1 MKASVWLLLSPQQ
14 AKASIMATS
23 SRKRR
28 AGLSNLRMRIMILI
42 LLWLY
47 GCRLALFLGLPWTKG
62 EAISQGQAKRR
73 EVPTLVWT

>member
-1 MKASVWLLLSPQQ
+1 
-14 AKASIMATS
+14 
-23 SRKRR
+23 
-28 AGLSNLRMRIMILI
+28 MILI

-73 EVPTLVWT
+73 VVPTLVWT